1 VPFLGGYPGKKVI
14 KMEDK
19 ILISVQNLEKN
30 FDIRG
35 SFLESLFSRSESRY
49 LKAVDNISFD
59 ILEGEI
65 FGLVGESG
73 CGKTTTGRLIMNT
86 IKPTNGK
93 ISFDGIDLSEIDSY
107 EAQKDL
113 ALKMQMIFQDPYEYL
128 SPWLNVQNTLAEP
141 LQIHGLVNSDEEL
154 TKRIHEVMELV
165 GLTPV
170 EMILPK
176 YSFELS
182 GGQRQRV
189 VVARALLL
197 NPRFIVA
204 DEPVSM
210 LDVSIRVGIL
220 NLLLELK
227 EKYNLTSL
235 FITHDIAV
243 SRYMCDR
250 IGVMYLGKIVEM
262 GPTENIIKNPIH
274 PYTKALITAVPVPDP
289 NINVGDIPIEGR
301 IPSNATDL
309 PPGCRFHPRCPE
321 AKEECSSLQ
330 PDLVEIEKDHFV
342 ACNFL
347 TE

>member
-1 VPFLGGYPGKKVI
+1 MEGKIKV
-14 KMEDK
+14 
-19 ILISVQNLEKN
+19 SVQNLEKY

-35 SFLESLFSRSESRY
+35 GFLESIFSRSEQRY
-49 LKAVDNISFD
+49 LKAVDGVSFD
-59 ILEGEI
+59 IKEGEI

-86 IKPTNGK
+86 IKPTGGK
-93 ISFDGIDLSEIDSY
+93 IIFEGEDLADKKTNE
-107 EAQKDL
+107 EQKAL

-128 SPWLNVQNTLAEP
+128 SPWLNIRNTLGEP
-141 LQIHGLVNSDEEL
+141 L
-154 TKRIHEVMELV
+154 RIHELVQTEEENLEKITKMMETV

-176 YSFELS
+176 YAYELS

-189 VVARALLL
+189 LVARALLL
-197 NPRFIVA
+197 DPSFLVA

-227 EKYNLTSL
+227 EKFNLTSL

-262 GPTENIIKNPIH
+262 GPTEKIITNPIH

-289 NINVGDIPIEGR
+289 NIAIGDIPIEGK
-301 IPSNATDL
+301 IPSNAMDL
-309 PPGCRFHPRCPE
+309 PTGCRFHPRCPE
-321 AKEECSSLQ
+321 AKEGCKDKEPELI
-330 PDLVEIEKDHFV
+330 EIEPEHFV
-342 ACNFL
+342 SCHFN
-347 TE
+347 